1 MRPVLLCPLPH
12 ITIDL
17 VSFKTFIA
25 WRYFRGAQGTGSSSG
40 FLRFVSWVAIGGVAL
55 GVATLLLALSIVRG
69 FSQEIEAKIVGFGAH
84 VQVESIRHTPL
95 TAASKLMAQI
105 REQDT
110 VASVQPVVTE
120 FVLLRRSSQD
130 IDGVGLWGTDR
141 LPVYL
146 EDHLT
151 SGSGHLEQGTAIIA
165 PLVVGNALAG
175 NLGLTLGDQ
184 VTILS
189 TRNLRDTN
197 SLLMQRPRFKQFE
210 ITGIYETTL
219 ADFDET
225 YVFTD
230 IDVARQLLNYA
241 PEEVTRFDVML
252 QDVAA
257 AESVALALEETLGLG
272 ILARSI
278 FEIYRGLFAW
288 VDLQEAI
295 IPLIIGV
302 LVLVAAFNVMGTLL
316 MIVLEKTREIGILAS
331 MGASQQDIQKLYLH
345 LGFFVGG
352 FGTAI
357 GLVLAWGLGML
368 QLHYGIIGLPAEAYY
383 MTTAPIA
390 LHVTDFVLV
399 AMISLLLC
407 LGASYFPARVASRI
421 LPLRVI
427 RFG

>member
-1 MRPVLLCPLPH
+1 M
-12 ITIDL
+12 
-17 VSFKTFIA
+17 SFKTFIA
-25 WRYFRGAQGTGSSSG
+25 WRYLRGAQGSENGRG
-40 FLRFVSWVAIGGVAL
+40 FLRFVSWVAIGGVAI

-69 FSQEIEAKIVGFGAH
+69 FSQEIETKIVGFGAH

-95 TAASKLMAQI
+95 TDASGLLTQI
-105 REQDT
+105 REQDA
-110 VASVQPVVTE
+110 VVSIQPVVSE

-146 EDHLT
+146 EEHLT
-151 SGSGHLEQGTAIIA
+151 SGSAHLKRDAAMTA
-165 PLVVGNALAG
+165 PLVVGNTLTES
-175 NLGLTLGDQ
+175 LGLTLGDQ

-197 SLLMQRPRFKQFE
+197 ALFMTRPRFRQFE
-210 ITGIYETTL
+210 ISGIYETAL

-230 IDVARQLLNYA
+230 IDVARQLLDYG
-241 PEEVTRFDVML
+241 PEEVTRFDLML
-252 QDVAA
+252 QDVTT
-257 AESVALALEETLGLG
+257 AESIALTLEESLGLG
-272 ILARSI
+272 ILVRSI

-295 IPLIIGV
+295 IPLVISV
-302 LVLVAAFNVMGTLL
+302 LVLVAAFNVMGALL

-331 MGASQQDIQKLYLH
+331 MGTSRQDIQRLYLH
-345 LGFFVGG
+345 LGFLVGG

-368 QLHYGIIGLPAEAYY
+368 QLHYGIVGLPAEAYY
-383 MTTAPIA
+383 MTTAPVAMYIS
-390 LHVTDFVLV
+390 DFVLV

-421 LPLRVI
+421 LPLQVI

>member
-1 MRPVLLCPLPH
+1 M
-12 ITIDL
+12 
-17 VSFKTFIA
+17 SFKTFIA
-25 WRYFRGAQGTGSSSG
+25 WRYLRGAQGSENGRG

-69 FSQEIEAKIVGFGAH
+69 FSQEIETKIVGFGAH

-95 TAASKLMAQI
+95 ANASGLIAQI
-105 REQDT
+105 SEQDA
-110 VASVQPVVTE
+110 VVSIQPVVTE

-146 EDHLT
+146 EEHLT
-151 SGSGHLEQGTAIIA
+151 SGSAHLEQDTAVIA
-165 PLVVGNALAG
+165 PLVVGNALAES
-175 NLGLTLGDQ
+175 LGLTLGDQ

-197 SLLMQRPRFKQFE
+197 TLLMARPRFKQFE
-210 ITGIYETTL
+210 ITGIYETAL

-230 IDVARQLLNYA
+230 IVVARQLLDYGA
-241 PEEVTRFDVML
+241 EEVTRFDLML
-252 QDVAA
+252 QDVTT
-257 AESVALALEETLGLG
+257 AESVALTLEETLGLG

-295 IPLIIGV
+295 IPLVISV
-302 LVLVAAFNVMGTLL
+302 LVLVAAFNVMGALL

-331 MGASQQDIQKLYLH
+331 MGASRQDIQKLYLH

-390 LHVTDFVLV
+390 LHVMDFMLV

-421 LPLRVI
+421 LPLQVI

>member
-1 MRPVLLCPLPH
+1 M
-12 ITIDL
+12 
-17 VSFKTFIA
+17 SFKTFIA
-25 WRYFRGAQGTGSSSG
+25 WRYLRGAQGSENGRG

-69 FSQEIEAKIVGFGAH
+69 FSQEIETKIVGFGAH

-95 TAASKLMAQI
+95 ADASGLMAQI
-105 REQDT
+105 SEQDA
-110 VASVQPVVTE
+110 VVSIQPVVTE

-146 EDHLT
+146 EEHLT
-151 SGSGHLEQGTAIIA
+151 SGSAHLEQGTAIVA
-165 PLVVGNALAG
+165 PLVVGNALAES
-175 NLGLTLGDQ
+175 LDLTLGDQ

-197 SLLMQRPRFKQFE
+197 TLLMARPRFKQFE
-210 ITGIYETTL
+210 ITGVYETAL

-230 IDVARQLLNYA
+230 IDVARQLLDYGS
-241 PEEVTRFDVML
+241 EEVTRFDLML
-252 QDVAA
+252 QDVTT

-295 IPLIIGV
+295 IPLVISV
-302 LVLVAAFNVMGTLL
+302 LVLVAAFNVMGALL

-331 MGASQQDIQKLYLH
+331 MGASRQDIQKLYLH

-352 FGTAI
+352 LGTAI

-368 QLHYGIIGLPAEAYY
+368 QLHYGIVGLPAEAYY
-383 MTTAPIA
+383 MTTAPVA
-390 LHVTDFVLV
+390 LHVMDFVLV
-399 AMISLLLC
+399 SMISLLLC
-407 LGASYFPARVASRI
+407 LGASYFPARIASRI
-421 LPLRVI
+421 LPLQVI

>member
-1 MRPVLLCPLPH
+1 M
-12 ITIDL
+12 
-17 VSFKTFIA
+17 SFKTFIA
-25 WRYFRGAQGTGSSSG
+25 WRYLRGAQGSENGRG
-40 FLRFVSWVAIGGVAL
+40 FLRFVSWIAIGGVAL
-55 GVATLLLALSIVRG
+55 GVATLLLALSVVRG
-69 FSQEIEAKIVGFGAH
+69 FSQEIETKIVGFGAH
-84 VQVESIRHTPL
+84 VQVESIRHIPL
-95 TAASKLMAQI
+95 TDASRLITQI
-105 REQDT
+105 REQDA
-110 VASVQPVVTE
+110 VVSIQPVVTE

-141 LPVYL
+141 LPLYL
-146 EDHLT
+146 EEHLT
-151 SGSGHLEQGTAIIA
+151 NGSAKLEQDAAITA
-165 PLVVGNALAG
+165 PLVIGNALAES
-175 NLGLTLGDQ
+175 LGLTLGDQ

-197 SLLMQRPRFKQFE
+197 SLLMTRPRFRQFE
-210 ITGIYETTL
+210 ITGIYETAL

-230 IDVARQLLNYA
+230 IDVARQLLDYG
-241 PEEVTRFDVML
+241 PEEVTRFDLML
-252 QDVAA
+252 QDVTT
-257 AESVALALEETLGLG
+257 AESIALTLEETLGLG

-295 IPLIIGV
+295 IPLVIGV
-302 LVLVAAFNVMGTLL
+302 LVLVAAFNVMGALL

-331 MGASQQDIQKLYLH
+331 MGTSRQDIQRLYLH

-352 FGTAI
+352 LGTAI

-368 QLHYGIIGLPAEAYY
+368 QLHYGIVGLPAEAYY
-383 MTTAPIA
+383 MSTAPVA
-390 LHVTDFVLV
+390 MYVSDFVIV

-421 LPLRVI
+421 LPLQVI